1 MGLSESILKLASKV
15 NVELGGV
22 DWTSL
27 EAKLG
32 IPREE
37 IVYHTGEEVSDSGF
51 AMYWQY
57 LQAAQ
62 ARAKKALED
71 NGIVMSWQ
79 VTEDPNTSESEVV
92 EAMRAW
98 DAVQL
103 ETVDVSDIVLSA
115 IDSNI
120 AFLSTEDSFR
130 IEREKLR
137 AMVSSVY
144 MVSLYGSVGHKEA
157 IMQSASVAPE
167 DIVES
172 ADNIVKSFNALT
184 HLVEVG
190 ALNALKK
197 PSDES
202 TALGVEPGTVLVVIS
217 VVVAI
222 CVIAWCIVA
231 VAKQIKVNK
240 AIEQLCTEAVR
251 TGSSK
256 DKARCSAL
264 VEMNLT
270 ATDGGPTIE
279 PIRDLKGILI
289 ASAVLVGLVILGPP
303 LMRNFSRE
311 AK

>member
-1 MGLSESILKLASKV
+1 MGLSESILELASKV

-51 AMYWQY
+51 AMYLQY
-57 LQAAQ
+57 LQAAH

-71 NGIVMSWQ
+71 SGIVLSWQ
-79 VTEDPNTSESEVV
+79 VTEDPNTSEKEVV

-98 DAVQL
+98 DAVQR
-103 ETVDVSDIVLSA
+103 ETVDVSDIVLAA
-115 IDSNI
+115 IDSNV
-120 AFLSTEDSFR
+120 ALLSTDDSFR
-130 IEREKLR
+130 IERERLR

-144 MVSLYGSVGHKEA
+144 MVSLYGSVGHKEV

-172 ADNIVKSFNALT
+172 ADIIVKSFNALT
-184 HLVEVG
+184 HLVESG
-190 ALNALKK
+190 SLNSLKK
-197 PSDES
+197 PLD
-202 TALGVEPGTVLVVIS
+202 ALGVAPATVMVVIS
-217 VVVAI
+217 VVVAV

-231 VAKQIKVNK
+231 VTKQIKVNK

-270 ATDGGPTIE
+270 ATEGGPSIA
-279 PIRDLKGILI
+279 PLVDLKGILI
-289 ASAVLVGLVILGPP
+289 AGAVLAGLVILGPP
-303 LMRNFSRE
+303 LVRSLDSRR
-311 AK
+311 AAT